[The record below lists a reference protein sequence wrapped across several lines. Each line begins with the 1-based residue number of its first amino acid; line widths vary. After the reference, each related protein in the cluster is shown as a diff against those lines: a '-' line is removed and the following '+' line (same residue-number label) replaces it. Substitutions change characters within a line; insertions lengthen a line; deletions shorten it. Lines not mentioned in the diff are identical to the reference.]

1 MGASSG
7 WVGEGLGGSSLSRG
21 GSTTASL
28 GGPRG
33 RLQGR
38 SASLSVPGAPD
49 PPELEAAA
57 CRGTA
62 ASLGVGRKS
71 AGGAGGGGGWEG
83 TEGRA
88 TAVSFSHSGFS
99 HSVLTL
105 VFMALLASPSARE
118 FSARATWFQ
127 SLDASPCAATKA
139 LLCGSWRLRALQD
152 VSPVTWP
159 RISML
164 SPPMRQWKCFRP
176 K

>member
-7 WVGEGLGGSSLSRG
+7 WVGEGPGGSSLSRG

-49 PPELEAAA
+49 PPELEATA

-83 TEGRA
+83 AEGRA
-88 TAVSFSHSGFS
+88 TFSHSGFS

-105 VFMALLASPSARE
+105 VSMARLANPSARE
-118 FSARATWFQ
+118 FLARATWF
-127 SLDASPCAATKA
+127 
-139 LLCGSWRLRALQD
+139 
-152 VSPVTWP
+152 
-159 RISML
+159 
-164 SPPMRQWKCFRP
+164 
-176 K
+176 